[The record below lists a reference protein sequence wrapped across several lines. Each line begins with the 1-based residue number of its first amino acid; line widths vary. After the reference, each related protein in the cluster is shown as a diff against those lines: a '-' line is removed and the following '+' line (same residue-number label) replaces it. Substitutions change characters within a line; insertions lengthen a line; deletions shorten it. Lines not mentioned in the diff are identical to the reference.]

1 MADDDDGHFLRVRPD
16 WLARRVEDILEPD
29 LPIIDPHHH
38 LWDFPE
44 WRYLFADLLADL
56 QSGHNIRQTVF
67 VQCFAMY
74 RADGPR
80 ELRSLGETEFVNG
93 VAAMSASG
101 GYGDVRACAGIVGMV
116 DLRLGKE
123 AADVLSRHV
132 AAGGGRFKGVRQIAA
147 WDADERIRSA
157 SRAPPPD
164 LFQQPEFRQGFL
176 LSRSRR
182 SFVRCVGVPHPARSG
197 SRSGARLSRNAN
209 CSRSRRRADRHRPL
223 RGTTRRGL
231 CRLVPGD
238 RPHRR
243 LRQRRRQARRPCHAA
258 RRLQLPSRRRAAAHP
273 RSLPP
278 PGAPTS
284 TVASNPSDPT
294 AACSKAIFRSTRGV
308 AATRC
313 FGMRSSAWRRAILPR
328 RRPRCSAKP
337 HARLIVYRR
346 TEAAAAPPRR
356 LHAPFLT

>member
-1 MADDDDGHFLRVRPD
+1 MADEEDGHFLRVRPD

-116 DLRLGKE
+116 DLRLGKK

-164 LFQQPEFRQGFL
+164 LFQQPEFRQGFSCLEAADLSFDVWAYHTQLDQVADLARAFPGTRIVLDHVGGPIGIGRFAGRRDEVYADWCRAIDRIAACANVVVKLGGLAMRLGGFSFHRGAEPPSSEELAAAWRPCVDRCIQSFGPERCMFESNFPVDKGSCSYAVLWNAFKRLAQGYTAAEKAAL
-176 LSRSRR
+176 LSAT
-182 SFVRCVGVPHPARSG
+182 ARKAY
-197 SRSGARLSRNAN
+197 R
-209 CSRSRRRADRHRPL
+209 
-223 RGTTRRGL
+223 
-231 CRLVPGD
+231 
-238 RPHRR
+238 
-243 LRQRRRQARRPCHAA
+243 
-258 RRLQLPSRRRAAAHP
+258 
-273 RSLPP
+273 LPP
-278 PGAPTS
+278 
-284 TVASNPSDPT
+284 
-294 AACSKAIFRSTRGV
+294 
-308 AATRC
+308 
-313 FGMRSSAWRRAILPR
+313 
-328 RRPRCSAKP
+328 
-337 HARLIVYRR
+337 H
-346 TEAAAAPPRR
+346 
-356 LHAPFLT
+356 